1 LKNPKVKYQN
11 LGLIPYKTAW
21 DIQEEY
27 FDEILSIKL
36 LNKKLKENQ
45 PTHNHLLFC
54 EHPHVYTLGKSGKAA
69 HLLVN
74 EEQLKAK
81 GAEFYHI
88 NRGGDITYHGPG
100 QITGY
105 PILDLDNF
113 GLSIKNYIFGLEE
126 VLIRVLKHYDIV
138 TGRSEGETGVW
149 LEKDKPQKARKIG
162 AIGARISSLV
172 TMHGFALNVNTNLD
186 YYNYI
191 VPCGIQDKGVTSLQK
206 ELGKEIEMEE
216 VKELLLQEFVSVFG
230 MKF

>member
-1 LKNPKVKYQN
+1 MENPKVKYQN
-11 LGLIPYKTAW
+11 LGLIPYKKAW
-21 DIQEEY
+21 DIQEAY
-27 FDEILSIKL
+27 FNGTLSLKL
-36 LNKKLKENQ
+36 LNKKRKENKA
-45 PTHNHLLFC
+45 TNNYLLFC
-54 EHPHVYTLGKSGKAA
+54 EHPHVFTLGKSGKAA

-113 GLSIKNYIFGLEE
+113 DLSIKNYVFGLEE
-126 VLIRVLKHYDIV
+126 ALIRVLNNYGIV
-138 TGRSEGETGVW
+138 GARSKGETGVW
-149 LEKDKPQKARKIG
+149 LDVDMPVKARKIG

-186 YYNYI
+186 YYDFI
-191 VPCGIQDKGVTSLQK
+191 VPCGIQNKGVTSIQK
-206 ELGKEIEMEE
+206 ELGKAIEMDE
-216 VKELLLQEFVSVFG
+216 VKELLLQEFTNVFG